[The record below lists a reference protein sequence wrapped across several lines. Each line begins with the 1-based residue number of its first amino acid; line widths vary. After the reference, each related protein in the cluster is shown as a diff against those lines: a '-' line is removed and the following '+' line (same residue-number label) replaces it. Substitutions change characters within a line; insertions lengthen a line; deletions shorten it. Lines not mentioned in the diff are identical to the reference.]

1 MNSTQ
6 HVKQESIDEFVKM
19 MQAKAGENL
28 LSIVL
33 YGSSVTAEYSPEY
46 SDVNLLCIFKT
57 LEGADLAAISPA
69 MQWWEKRSRPALVL
83 TLDELTRS
91 ADVFAIEMLDI
102 QARHR
107 VLQGGDVVSGIP
119 VPLDL
124 HRIQVERELRMAL
137 VRLRQ
142 HYLSGA
148 RDRRTIM
155 QLLLASSSTF
165 NTLLRHALIA
175 LGQAA
180 PQRRREV
187 SAAVEK
193 VFAADMSS
201 FRSIL
206 DVREGKVRERDVD
219 PQALFTGYLSSL
231 SVIVDKVDRQ
241 LSA

>member
-1 MNSTQ
+1 VNATQ
-6 HVKQESIDEFVKM
+6 QVKQKSIDEFLKM

-33 YGSSVTAEYSPEY
+33 YGSAVTAEYSTEY
-46 SDVNLLCIFKT
+46 SDVNLLCILKT
-57 LEGADLAAISPA
+57 LNAADLAAISPA
-69 MQWWEKRSRPALVL
+69 MQWWEKQTRPALVL

-107 VLQGGDVVSGIP
+107 VLHGTDVVSGIA

-137 VRLRQ
+137 IRLRQ
-142 HYLSGA
+142 RYLSGA
-148 RDRRTIM
+148 NDRRTIM

-175 LGQAA
+175 LGQAV
-180 PQRRREV
+180 PQNRREV
-187 SAAVEK
+187 ADAVEK
-193 VFAADMSS
+193 VFGADMSS
-201 FRSIL
+201 LRSIL

-219 PQALFTGYLSSL
+219 PHALFNGYLGSL
-231 SVIVDKVDRQ
+231 SLIVDKVDRQ

>member
-1 MNSTQ
+1 VSTTQ
-6 HVKQESIDEFVKM
+6 HVKQKSIDEFVKM
-19 MQAKAGENL
+19 LQAKAGNNV

-33 YGSSVTAEYSPEY
+33 YGSSVTDEYSSEY
-46 SDVNLLCIFKT
+46 SDVNLLCIFNS
-57 LEGADLAAISPA
+57 LNAPDLAAISPA
-69 MQWWEKRSRPALVL
+69 MQWWEKQTRPALVL

-107 VLQGGDVVSGIP
+107 VIHGTDVVSGIP

-137 VRLRQ
+137 IRLRQ
-142 HYLSGA
+142 RYLSGA
-148 RDRRTIM
+148 HDRRTVL

-175 LGQAA
+175 LNQVA
-180 PQRRREV
+180 PQNRREV
-187 SAAVEK
+187 ADAVQK
-193 VFAADMSS
+193 VFATDMSP

-219 PQALFTGYLSSL
+219 PQALFTGYLGSL
-231 SVIVDKVDRQ
+231 SAIVDKVDLQ

>member
-1 MNSTQ
+1 MNATQ
-6 HVKQESIDEFVKM
+6 HVKQKSIDEFLKM

-33 YGSSVTAEYSPEY
+33 YGSSVTEEYSSEY
-46 SDVNLLCIFKT
+46 SNVNLLCILKT
-57 LEGADLAAISPA
+57 LTAADLAAISPA
-69 MQWWEKRSRPALVL
+69 MQWWEKQSRPALVF

-91 ADVFAIEMLDI
+91 ADVFAIEMVDI

-107 VLQGGDVVSGIP
+107 VLYGVDVVSGIP
-119 VPLDL
+119 IPLTL

-137 VRLRQ
+137 IRLRQ
-142 HYLSGA
+142 RYLSGA
-148 RDRRTIM
+148 RDRRTLL

-175 LGQAA
+175 LGQVA
-180 PQRRREV
+180 PQHRREV
-187 SAAVEK
+187 ADAVEK
-193 VFAADMSS
+193 IFAADMSS
-201 FRSIL
+201 LRSIL
-206 DVREGKVRERDVD
+206 DVREGKVREREVD
-219 PQALFTGYLSSL
+219 PHALFTGYLSSL

>member
-1 MNSTQ
+1 VNATQ
-6 HVKQESIDEFVKM
+6 HVKQKSIDEFVKM

-33 YGSSVTAEYSPEY
+33 YGSSVTSEYSSEY
-46 SDVNLLCIFKT
+46 SDVNLLCILTT
-57 LEGADLAAISPA
+57 LTATDLAAIAPA
-69 MQWWEKRSRPALVL
+69 MQWWEKQTRPALVL

-107 VLQGGDVVSGIP
+107 VLHGEDVVTGIP

-137 VRLRQ
+137 IRLRQ
-142 HYLSGA
+142 RYLSGA
-148 RDRRTIM
+148 SDRRTIM

-175 LGQAA
+175 LGQTA
-180 PQRRREV
+180 PQNRREV
-187 SAAVEK
+187 ADAVENAFS
-193 VFAADMSS
+193 VDMSS
-201 FRSIL
+201 LRSVL

-219 PQALFTGYLSSL
+219 PHALFTGYLSSL
-231 SVIVDKVDRQ
+231 SLIVDKVDRQ

>member
-6 HVKQESIDEFVKM
+6 HVKQKSIDEFVKM

-33 YGSSVTAEYSPEY
+33 YGSSVTSEYSSEY
-46 SDVNLLCIFKT
+46 SDVNLLCILNT
-57 LEGADLAAISPA
+57 LTATDLAAIAPA
-69 MQWWEKRSRPALVL
+69 MQWWEKQTRPALVL

-107 VLQGGDVVSGIP
+107 VLHGADVVTGIP

-137 VRLRQ
+137 IRLRQ
-142 HYLSGA
+142 RYLSGA
-148 RDRRTIM
+148 NDRRTTM

-175 LGQAA
+175 LGQTA
-180 PQRRREV
+180 PQNRREV
-187 SAAVEK
+187 ADAVEK

-201 FRSIL
+201 LRSIL

-219 PQALFTGYLSSL
+219 PHALFTGYLGSL
-231 SVIVDKVDRQ
+231 SLIVDKVDRQ